1 MPCIVQ
7 YLDVLSKLAV
17 VLIAIIN
24 LIFAVFVFLK
34 KNHID
39 RTEKESDRKINWLKS
54 LILDHNLDHFY
65 EFFDRLDIELIKLKE
80 PSIDEAGKQD
90 INDSVSEIFIYLRR
104 NLIDMFLAVD
114 TELYKFFIA
123 SSDSLQDHIT
133 ESIFDAGINLSHP
146 AKFDEVLS
154 NKVME
159 TKTNLIKR
167 LFEYRGQV

>member
-1 MPCIVQ
+1 MSCIIQ
-7 YLDVLSKLAV
+7 YLDVLSKLAI
-17 VLIAIIN
+17 VLIAVIN
-24 LIFAVFVFLK
+24 FVFAVFVFFK

-39 RTEKESDRKINWLKS
+39 RLEKESDRKINWLKS

-65 EFFDRLDIELIKLKE
+65 EFFDRLDAELAKLKV
-80 PSIDEAGKQD
+80 PGIDETAKQE
-90 INDSVSEIFIYLRR
+90 INDSVSEVFIYFRR

-114 TELYKFFIA
+114 IELYNFFIA

-133 ESIFDAGINLSHP
+133 ESIFDAGINLSHT
-146 AKFDEVLS
+146 AKFDEVLN

-167 LFEYRGQV
+167 LFEYRGHV